1 MTTTAETPGAASALH
16 ANANACAPTG
26 PRSRFLSR
34 LSLVAIACA
43 SLAACG
49 TGDDP
54 GVVAEAGSATAPVV
68 FESGMALELGE
79 ASVRQAGPGSAIP
92 SKATTVARMDNLDNR
107 PDTTSSNRLAANG
120 SNPASAASPVADPAP
135 ANPAPPVAMGG
146 GGNASA
152 TAQVSSSS
160 GTPSKARRSARPT
173 GSSSGPNSTPVSA
186 ESTDNT
192 PVSAGSNATSTER
205 DSSGSSDSA
214 NASDQPQRSNS
225 ADDSGASE
233 ASGAPPAPAPVAT
246 AHANRPFAADSPWNQ
261 PIPAN
266 ATYRASDPRTSSLR
280 SAGTFGVNSS
290 QWTIWVWQAKASDP
304 LVTVDVSVRHL
315 TSSGNANAGKVTIRM
330 PANAHADPELDSHMT
345 ILDPDGKH
353 AHEFWYAKKS
363 GGSFTAVS
371 YAKIPLDGSGVNVS
385 GYASHNSDYLTYG
398 WGATRAYG
406 GSQLGGLIRKGE
418 VTQGSIEHAIAVA
431 IPARYLGGRAVW
443 PATSDDQ
450 SSDYAG
456 VIPMGTRFAIP
467 PSVNV
472 ESLGLSPAHLRLA
485 RALQKYGLIV
495 VDKSGSPCMYAEGLE
510 AQADGNALNANRSQV
525 ALLQSLL
532 TVVE

>member
-1 MTTTAETPGAASALH
+1 M
-16 ANANACAPTG
+16 ACAA
-26 PRSRFLSR
+26 
-34 LSLVAIACA
+34 LVAC
-43 SLAACG
+43 
-49 TGDDP
+49 
-54 GVVAEAGSATAPVV
+54 
-68 FESGMALELGE
+68 
-79 ASVRQAGPGSAIP
+79 
-92 SKATTVARMDNLDNR
+92 
-107 PDTTSSNRLAANG
+107 
-120 SNPASAASPVADPAP
+120 
-135 ANPAPPVAMGG
+135 GG
-146 GGNASA
+146 GGGGSLGTADGTQTAPIAGEQSGTSLDLIGTSVDGSGLNAIIPPKATNVGSA
-152 TAQVSSSS
+152 DSPASSSANSASNAQDSTSAGLGQTSSSS
-160 GTPSKARRSARPT
+160 
-173 GSSSGPNSTPVSA
+173 
-186 ESTDNT
+186 
-192 PVSAGSNATSTER
+192 AGQR
-205 DSSGSSDSA
+205 DY
-214 NASDQPQRSNS
+214 AS
-225 ADDSGASE
+225 
-233 ASGAPPAPAPVAT
+233 
-246 AHANRPFAADSPWNQ
+246 RPFAADSPWNQ

-266 ATYRASDPRTSSLR
+266 ATYRKSDARTSAIR

-290 QWTIWVWQAKASDP
+290 KWTIWVWQAKASDP